1 MEHGVDC
8 QAYVVVG
15 LKQKLEENKKA
26 CWLHTIRLGVKSY
39 PGSIHTHEVSYFYRT
54 NRLNK
59 RGACYYVRFFE
70 HFFMNEPACVAHK
83 TSDLYNI

>member
-1 MEHGVDC
+1 MDC

-15 LKQKLEENKKA
+15 LKQKLEEKKKA

-59 RGACYYVRFFE
+59 RGACYYVRFF
-70 HFFMNEPACVAHK
+70 F
-83 TSDLYNI
+83 